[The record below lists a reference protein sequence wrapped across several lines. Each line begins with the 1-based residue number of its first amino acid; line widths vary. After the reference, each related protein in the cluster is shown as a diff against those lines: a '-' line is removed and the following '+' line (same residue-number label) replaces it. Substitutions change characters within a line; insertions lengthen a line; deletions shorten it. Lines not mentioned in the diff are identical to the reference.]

1 VSEAAVEARDWRSSA
16 RQAMKH
22 VSATADR
29 LVPRPP
35 GVVVLIYHRVGAGSG
50 LELDVPLDVF
60 TEQMAWLADRG
71 IAATL
76 DDALDALAG
85 DAGDAV
91 PRVVVTFDDGTA
103 DFAATAMPVLAR
115 FGIPVTLYLATAYVD
130 GGEPLPYGAPPATW
144 AGLRDAAATGLLTVA
159 SHTHTHALL
168 DRLAEPA
175 IAGELDT
182 SRALIERELGTVP
195 AHFAYP
201 KALPPSPAADAAVRT
216 RFRSAALAG
225 TRANR
230 YGATDPYRL
239 ARSPVQASD
248 GLRWFRAKAE
258 GGMALEDGVR
268 RTLNRVRHR
277 GLST

>member
-1 VSEAAVEARDWRSSA
+1 
-16 RQAMKH
+16 MKH

-29 LVPRPP
+29 VVPRPP

-60 TEQMAWLADRG
+60 TEQMAWLADQG
-71 IAATL
+71 LVTTL
-76 DDALDALAG
+76 DAALDALAG
-85 DAGDAV
+85 ESSGAPA
-91 PRVVVTFDDGTA
+91 RVVVTFDDGTA

-115 FGIPVTLYLATAYVD
+115 YGIPVTLYLATAYVD
-130 GGEPLPYGAPPATW
+130 GGEPLPYGAPPVTW
-144 AGLRDAAATGLLTVA
+144 SGLRDAAATGLLTVA

-168 DRLAEPA
+168 DRLPEAE
-175 IAGELDT
+175 IARELDT
-182 SRALIERELGTVP
+182 SRLLIERELATTP
-195 AHFAYP
+195 DHFAYP
-201 KALPPSPAADAAVRT
+201 KALPGSPAADAAVRS

-230 YGATDPYRL
+230 YGATDPFRL

-248 GLRWFRAKAE
+248 GLRWFRVKAA